1 MFHLLSHYLPFC
13 GLQLFFSCCSFSGL
27 EEEDKEAED
36 NAADN
41 TADAQGLDDANDMK
55 MLLYLEYTCMIVGSS
70 TSKLREPAMCSGMV
84 ATESN
89 QNTGNITSG
98 KFLNRYSM
106 PSTFLSNTFNCS
118 LISTFRGIEDF
129 GSTQNELS

>member
-1 MFHLLSHYLPFC
+1 
-13 GLQLFFSCCSFSGL
+13 
-27 EEEDKEAED
+27 
-36 NAADN
+36 
-41 TADAQGLDDANDMK
+41 
-55 MLLYLEYTCMIVGSS
+55 MIVGSS
-70 TSKLREPAMCSGMV
+70 TNMLRELAMCLGMV